1 MTKKF
6 AERVLSEGVVDT
18 AKYRYKYRA
27 YYGSDCRD
35 HVKIL
40 RLPLA
45 DLDTTEAINGW
56 KTVMVV
62 Y

>member
-6 AERVLSEGVVDT
+6 AERVLNEGIVDT
-18 AKYRYKYRA
+18 AKYRYTFRA
-27 YYGSDCRD
+27 YYGCRD

-56 KTVMVV
+56 QTVMVV